1 MSTTRAA
8 PSGAGTPSGPSGDK
22 KKNIEELERVSI
34 RFAGDSGDGMQ
45 LTGTKFTD
53 ETALAGNDL
62 STFPDFPAEIR
73 APAGTLAGVSGFQI
87 HFASGE
93 VHTPADQP
101 DLLVAFNPAA
111 LRANVEDV
119 RSQGTIILNQDAFN
133 KKALARAGYGEEDPL
148 PSLRERFNVIEIPL
162 TSLNREALLGLDL
175 TQREADR
182 CKNFFALGLLCWLYN
197 RPTDAT
203 ERWLGNKFKGDVLEA
218 NLRTLRAGHAF
229 GETTELFPVSYAVPA
244 AKIESGTYRNITGNT
259 ALAWGIIAARVLMER
274 EVFFGA
280 YPITPASDVLHEVS
294 RHRNFG
300 VKTFQA
306 EDEIA
311 AVSSTIGA
319 AFAGDLAVT
328 VSSGPG
334 IVLKQEALGL
344 AVMVELPL
352 VVVDVQRAGP
362 STGSPTKT
370 EQGDLFLALYGRH
383 SQSPMPVLAASSAS
397 DCFHVMLEAFQM
409 AVKHMTPVMVLSD
422 SYLANSAEPWKIP
435 EIETLPQEVVKI
447 ASPEDFGEEG
457 FMPYRRDPKTLAR
470 PWAIPGTP
478 GLEHRIGGLTKANV
492 TGTVVYDPESHS
504 EMVKLRA
511 EKVERI
517 AEAIPPLD
525 VEGAQEGEILLL
537 GWGSTRGAITAA
549 VQELRREGHTISRA
563 HLRHMNPLPLN
574 VGEVLGRFRRVLVP
588 ELNEG
593 QLTMLLRARFLLP
606 IESLTKMAGQPFK
619 VSEIRGRVEEMLRE
633 EN

>member
-1 MSTTRAA
+1 MSTTRIA
-8 PSGAGTPSGPSGDK
+8 PSGAGTPSDLSENQNK
-22 KKNIEELERVSI
+22 KIEELERVSI

-45 LTGTKFTD
+45 LTGTKFTE

-87 HFASGE
+87 HFGSGE
-93 VHTPADQP
+93 VHTPADEP

-111 LRANVEDV
+111 LRANVEEV
-119 RSQGTIILNQDAFN
+119 RSQGTVILNQDAFT
-133 KKALARAGYGEEDPL
+133 KKALARAGYSEEDPL
-148 PSLRERFNVIEIPL
+148 DSLRQRFNIIEVPL
-162 TSLNREALLGLDL
+162 TSLNREALQGLEL

-197 RPTDAT
+197 RPMDAT
-203 ERWLGNKFKGDVLEA
+203 ERWLGNKFKGEILEG

-229 GETTELFPVSYAVPA
+229 GETTELFPVSYEIPA

-280 YPITPASDVLHEVS
+280 YPIT
-294 RHRNFG
+294 
-300 VKTFQA
+300 
-306 EDEIA
+306 DEIA

-319 AFAGDLAVT
+319 AFAGNLAVT

-334 IVLKQEALGL
+334 VVLKQEALGL

-352 VVVDVQRAGP
+352 VVVNVQRAGP

-370 EQGDLFLALYGRH
+370 EQGDLLLALYGRH

-397 DCFHVMLEAFQM
+397 DCFHVMIEAFQI
-409 AVKHMTPVMVLSD
+409 AVKYMTPVMVLSD
-422 SYLANSAEPWKIP
+422 SYLANSAEPWRIP
-435 EIETLPQEVVKI
+435 EIETLPREIVRI
-447 ASPEDFGEEG
+447 ARAEDFGEEG
-457 FMPYRRDPKTLAR
+457 FQPYQRNPETLAR
-470 PWAIPGTP
+470 PWAVPGTP
-478 GLEHRIGGLTKANV
+478 GMEHRIGGLTKANV
-492 TGTVVYDPESHS
+492 TGSVVYDPQNHA
-504 EMVKLRA
+504 EMVELRA
-511 EKVERI
+511 EKVERV
-517 AEAIPPLD
+517 AQVIPPLD
-525 VEGAQEGEILLL
+525 VDGAQEGDILVL

-549 VQELRREGHTISRA
+549 TQELRLAGHSISRA
-563 HLRHMNPLPLN
+563 HLRHMNPMPSNL
-574 VGEVLGRFRRVLVP
+574 GEVLGRFRRILIP

-593 QLTMLLRARFLLP
+593 QLAMLLRARYLLP
-606 IESLTKMAGQPFK
+606 IESLTKVAGQPFK
-619 VSEIRGRVEEMLRE
+619 VSEIRGRVEQMLRE
-633 EN
+633 EK